1 MTLTEAEVLERL
13 QAAFPRGVIYNEEYR
28 KKLGGVTIEIRR
40 LGRAAGQSSVQW
52 LAAHGFVWKETGYVE
67 SDMLPREAQVPAE
80 PVNAFALADGVFKT
94 YPLAGE
100 YVLTDGESQ
109 LLYQSASQTV
119 QKVLRGDARITLR
132 ENVVLVLETIEL
144 LKCWSTDLPEEGEG
158 SVSFW
163 DYIFLQ
169 YGFQA
174 GRSDAARDRLYR
186 HFCGAVRNTLGYYKR
201 FFSPA
206 EKTQQYYTTLLLHA
220 LAPQRSIEG
229 LFNILFDFYVENLDF
244 QYVPE
249 DTSYKQ
255 FTKGMRARWNSGVV
269 VQDDLQL
276 RSDAVF
282 SGLQTLFN
290 ERPGYMAVLCDGLV
304 AKMDALLRGE
314 ESKLNPGRNGWDRLL
329 VQWYQKKSSA
339 ERIRVQGERRE
350 KKTEYVATT
359 AGRIF
364 VRYFMEN
371 ELVGLLVPCIRLQE
385 VGERRPL
392 LQVLQNGSIIH
403 QEELKVT
410 GNDLCLTT
418 KSRFL
423 PLRDT
428 AFNFS
433 APLHLRAEITYLDK
447 SIYDSGQKLERDFL
461 LFDPSGNDRAVKT
474 GRAFLFAVDASDV
487 AFTQEEVLQLR
498 HPGQLY
504 RLELR
509 ADSSVAVDGRE
520 VFAGSE
526 ASAQF
531 RRYIAPGPVRNL
543 RGIDGGEELDL
554 FQGPFTLSLALPQGE
569 NPLLYRLSLDGESRG
584 LKDFQGEDGALS
596 IPSARSAG
604 RVHSVR
610 LVDIRTGLVR
620 YKYRYA
626 ILPSCACRPDK
637 TLYRSGVDEAEL
649 LLTWEGQETRLTLP
663 VSQGES
669 TVSFSLPEPDFTL
682 EADVPALHCTLLG
695 KNAFQAPE
703 ALWHRDI
710 PAGEFVQ
717 IRAPEGWSC
726 RLMLG
731 AREIPAPDGLHYELG
746 NELRSGRVFRET
758 EPLGLLL
765 SKGTERAQFKL
776 TDIVFVPRFLQPP
789 LETEGEALLW
799 RGTGTF
805 LGDSGGR
812 FTLELDLP
820 DGMRT
825 FQTSAGEDKTLE
837 KSFSCPDGRYAYRV
851 LQKSGSV
858 FASGPA
864 KTLYRGDLLVGE
876 ADALRFH
883 DRELHVR
890 NALCW
895 DFDREALKSVEM
907 REGCGVLCGLTYAGV
922 GCPPWEEVPMP
933 HYTATLYFEDA
944 RGQRHPF
951 NGNPNSKGFELVNP
965 VHVWLVNDR
974 LLILQCHDEDGSGVY
989 IDTRYN
995 TIVNRSLDGT
1005 VPRKVQL
1012 RILDTPDYF
1021 EYIVAETAV
1030 EIIS

>member
-52 LAAHGFVWKETGYVE
+52 LAAHGFVWKETGYIE
-67 SDMLPREAQVPAE
+67 PDMLLREAQVPAE
-80 PVNAFALADGVFKT
+80 PADAFALADGVFRK

-100 YVLTDGESQ
+100 YVLTDDEAN
-109 LLYQSASQTV
+109 LLYQSASRTV
-119 QKVLRGDARITLR
+119 QKVLRGDTRITMR

-144 LKCWSTDLPEEGEG
+144 LKYWSSDLSEEREG

-174 GRSDAARDRLYR
+174 GRSDTARDRLYR
-186 HFCGAVRNTLGYYKR
+186 HFCGAIRNTLGHYKR

-282 SGLQTLFN
+282 SGLQTLFS

-304 AKMDALLRGE
+304 EKMDALLRGE
-314 ESKLNPGRNGWDRLL
+314 ESKLDPGRNGWDQLL

-359 AGRIF
+359 AERIF
-364 VRYFMEN
+364 VRCALEN
-371 ELVGLLVPCIRLQE
+371 ELVGLRVPCIRLQE
-385 VGERRPL
+385 VGEHRPL
-392 LQVLQNGSIIH
+392 LRVLQNESIIH
-403 QEELKVT
+403 QEELTVT

-418 KSRFL
+418 RSRFL

-428 AFNFS
+428 NFNFS
-433 APLHLRAEITYLDK
+433 APLHLRAEITYLGK
-447 SIYDSGQKLERDFL
+447 SIYDSGQKLKRDFL

-474 GRAFLFAVDASDV
+474 GRAFLFAGNASDV
-487 AFTQEEVLQLR
+487 SFSQAGILQLN

-520 VFAGSE
+520 IFAGSE

-531 RRYIAPGPVRNL
+531 RRYIAPGPLRNL

-569 NPLLYRLSLDGESRG
+569 NPLLYRLSLDGESG
-584 LKDFQGEDGALS
+584 DLKAFQGEDGTLS
-596 IPSARSAG
+596 IPSAQSAKE
-604 RVHSVR
+604 VHSVR

-620 YKYRYA
+620 YEYRYA
-626 ILPSCACRPDK
+626 ILPGCACRLDK
-637 TLYRSGVDEAEL
+637 TLYRSGMDKAEL
-649 LLTWEGQETRLTLP
+649 LLTWEGRETRLTLP

-669 TVSFSLPEPDFTL
+669 TVSFSLPEPGFTL

-703 ALWHRDI
+703 ALWHKDI

-717 IRAPEGWSC
+717 IRAPEGWRC

-731 AREIPAPDGLHYELG
+731 ARKIPAPDGLHYELG

-758 EPLGLLL
+758 ESLGLVL
-765 SKGTERAQFKL
+765 SKGTERVQFKL

-789 LETEGEALLW
+789 LEVEDGALLW
-799 RGTGTF
+799 RGTDTF
-805 LGDSGGR
+805 LGDVGGR

-820 DGMRT
+820 DGMCT
-825 FQTSAGEDKTLE
+825 FQTSSGEDKTPE
-837 KSFSCPDGRYAYRV
+837 ESFSCPDGRYSYRV

-858 FASGPA
+858 FAPGPI
-864 KTLYRGDLLVGE
+864 KTLYRGDLLVG
-876 ADALRFH
+876 DANAFRFR
-883 DRELHVR
+883 DREVHVHT
-890 NALCW
+890 ALCW
-895 DFDREALKSVEM
+895 DFDREALKSVKM
-907 REGCGVLCGLTYAGV
+907 RNGCGILCGLTYVEISA
-922 GCPPWEEVPMP
+922 PSEEEVPMP

-951 NGNPNSKGFELVNP
+951 NSNPNSKGFELVNP
-965 VHVWLVNDR
+965 VQVWLVNDR
-974 LLILQCHDEDGSGVY
+974 LLVLRCVTDDLVY
-989 IDTRYN
+989 IDTRDN
-995 TIVNRSLDGT
+995 IIVNRSLDGA
-1005 VPRKVQL
+1005 VPRKVQKQ
-1012 RILDTPDYF
+1012 ILDTPDYF
-1021 EYIVAETAV
+1021 EYIVTEVKACQ
-1030 EIIS
+1030 

>member
-52 LAAHGFVWKETGYVE
+52 LAAHGFVWKETGYIE
-67 SDMLPREAQVPAE
+67 PDMLLREAQVPAE
-80 PVNAFALADGVFKT
+80 PADAFALADGVFRK

-100 YVLTDGESQ
+100 YVLTDDEAN
-109 LLYQSASQTV
+109 LLYQSASRTV
-119 QKVLRGDARITLR
+119 QKVLRGDTRITVR

-144 LKCWSTDLPEEGEG
+144 LKYWSSDLPEEREG

-174 GRSDAARDRLYR
+174 GHSDTARDRLYR
-186 HFCGAVRNTLGYYKR
+186 HFCGAIRNTLGHYKR

-255 FTKGMRARWNSGVV
+255 FTKGMQARWNSGVV

-282 SGLQTLFN
+282 SGLQTLFS

-304 AKMDALLRGE
+304 EKMDALLRGE
-314 ESKLNPGRNGWDRLL
+314 ESKLDPGRNGWDQLL

-359 AGRIF
+359 AERIF
-364 VRYFMEN
+364 VRCALEN
-371 ELVGLLVPCIRLQE
+371 ELVGLRVPCIRLQE

-392 LQVLQNGSIIH
+392 LRVLQNESIIH

-418 KSRFL
+418 RSRFL

-433 APLHLRAEITYLDK
+433 APLHLRAEITYLGK
-447 SIYDSGQKLERDFL
+447 SIYDSGQKLKRDFL

-474 GRAFLFAVDASDV
+474 GRAFLFAGNASDV
-487 AFTQEEVLQLR
+487 SFSQAGILQLN

-520 VFAGSE
+520 IFAGSE

-531 RRYIAPGPVRNL
+531 RRYIAPGPLRNL

-569 NPLLYRLSLDGESRG
+569 NPLLYRLSLDGESG
-584 LKDFQGEDGALS
+584 DLKAFQGEDGTLS
-596 IPSARSAG
+596 IPSAQSAKE
-604 RVHSVR
+604 VHSVR

-620 YKYRYA
+620 YEYRYA
-626 ILPSCACRPDK
+626 ILPGCACRLDK
-637 TLYRSGVDEAEL
+637 TLYRSGMDKAEL
-649 LLTWEGQETRLTLP
+649 LLTWEGRETRLTLP

-669 TVSFSLPEPDFTL
+669 TVSFSLPEPGFTL

-703 ALWHRDI
+703 ALWHKDI

-717 IRAPEGWSC
+717 IRAPEGWRC

-758 EPLGLLL
+758 ESLGLVL
-765 SKGTERAQFKL
+765 SKGAERVQFKL

-789 LETEGEALLW
+789 LEVEDGALLW
-799 RGTGTF
+799 RGTDTF
-805 LGDSGGR
+805 LGDVGGR

-820 DGMRT
+820 DGMHT
-825 FQTSAGEDKTLE
+825 FQTSSGEDKTLE
-837 KSFSCPDGRYAYRV
+837 ESFSCPDRRY
-851 LQKSGSV
+851 S
-858 FASGPA
+858 
-864 KTLYRGDLLVGE
+864 
-876 ADALRFH
+876 
-883 DRELHVR
+883 
-890 NALCW
+890 
-895 DFDREALKSVEM
+895 
-907 REGCGVLCGLTYAGV
+907 
-922 GCPPWEEVPMP
+922 
-933 HYTATLYFEDA
+933 
-944 RGQRHPF
+944 
-951 NGNPNSKGFELVNP
+951 
-965 VHVWLVNDR
+965 
-974 LLILQCHDEDGSGVY
+974 
-989 IDTRYN
+989 
-995 TIVNRSLDGT
+995 
-1005 VPRKVQL
+1005 
-1012 RILDTPDYF
+1012 
-1021 EYIVAETAV
+1021 
-1030 EIIS
+1030 

>member
-52 LAAHGFVWKETGYVE
+52 LAAHGFVWKETGYIE
-67 SDMLPREAQVPAE
+67 PDMLLREAQVPAE
-80 PVNAFALADGVFKT
+80 PADAFALADGVFRK

-100 YVLTDGESQ
+100 YVLTDDEANM
-109 LLYQSASQTV
+109 LYQSASRTV
-119 QKVLRGDARITLR
+119 QKVLRGDTRITVR

-144 LKCWSTDLPEEGEG
+144 LKYWSSDLPEEREG

-174 GRSDAARDRLYR
+174 GRSDTARDRLYR
-186 HFCGAVRNTLGYYKR
+186 HFCGAIRNTLGHYKR

-282 SGLQTLFN
+282 SGLQTLFS

-304 AKMDALLRGE
+304 EKMDALLRGE
-314 ESKLNPGRNGWDRLL
+314 ESKLDPGRNGWDQLL

-359 AGRIF
+359 AERIF
-364 VRYFMEN
+364 VRCALEN
-371 ELVGLLVPCIRLQE
+371 ELVGLRVPCIRLQE
-385 VGERRPL
+385 VGEHRPL
-392 LQVLQNGSIIH
+392 LRVLQNESIIH

-418 KSRFL
+418 RSRFL

-428 AFNFS
+428 NFNFS
-433 APLHLRAEITYLDK
+433 APLHLRAEITYLGK
-447 SIYDSGQKLERDFL
+447 SIYDSGQKLKRDFL

-474 GRAFLFAVDASDV
+474 GRAFLFAGNASDV
-487 AFTQEEVLQLR
+487 SFSQAGILQLN

-520 VFAGSE
+520 IFAGSE

-531 RRYIAPGPVRNL
+531 RRYIAPGPLRNL

-569 NPLLYRLSLDGESRG
+569 NPLLYRLSLDGESG
-584 LKDFQGEDGALS
+584 DLKAFQGEDGTLS
-596 IPSARSAG
+596 IPSAQSAKE
-604 RVHSVR
+604 VHSVR

-620 YKYRYA
+620 YEYRYA
-626 ILPSCACRPDK
+626 ILPGCACRLDK
-637 TLYRSGVDEAEL
+637 TLYRSGMDKAEL
-649 LLTWEGQETRLTLP
+649 LLTWEGRETRLTLP

-669 TVSFSLPEPDFTL
+669 TVSFSLPEPGFTL

-703 ALWHRDI
+703 ALWHKDI

-717 IRAPEGWSC
+717 IRAPEGWRC

-758 EPLGLLL
+758 ESLGLVL
-765 SKGTERAQFKL
+765 SKGAERVQFKL

-789 LETEGEALLW
+789 LEVEDGALLW
-799 RGTGTF
+799 RGTDTF
-805 LGDSGGR
+805 LGDVGGR

-820 DGMRT
+820 DGMHT
-825 FQTSAGEDKTLE
+825 FQTSSGEDKTLE
-837 KSFSCPDGRYAYRV
+837 ESFSCPDGRYSYRV

-858 FASGPA
+858 FAPGPI
-864 KTLYRGDLLVGE
+864 KILYRGDLLVG
-876 ADALRFH
+876 DANAFRFR
-883 DRELHVR
+883 DREVHVHT
-890 NALCW
+890 ALCW
-895 DFDREALKSVEM
+895 DFDREALKSVKM
-907 REGCGVLCGLTYAGV
+907 RNGCGILCGLTYVEISA
-922 GCPPWEEVPMP
+922 PSEEEVPMP

-951 NGNPNSKGFELVNP
+951 NSNPNSKGFELVNP
-965 VHVWLVNDR
+965 VQVWLVNDR
-974 LLILQCHDEDGSGVY
+974 LLVLRCVTDDLVY
-989 IDTRYN
+989 IDTRDN
-995 TIVNRSLDGT
+995 IIVNRSLDGA
-1005 VPRKVQL
+1005 VPRKVQKQ
-1012 RILDTPDYF
+1012 ILDTPDYF
-1021 EYIVAETAV
+1021 EYIVTEVKACQ
-1030 EIIS
+1030 